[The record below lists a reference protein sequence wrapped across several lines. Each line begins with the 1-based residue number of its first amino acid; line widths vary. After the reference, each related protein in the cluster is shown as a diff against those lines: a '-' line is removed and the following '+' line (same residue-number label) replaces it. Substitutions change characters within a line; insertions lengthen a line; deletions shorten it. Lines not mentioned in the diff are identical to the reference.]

1 MLSVQSS
8 DMPGPRTD
16 RRVGDPWD
24 QDQSQDPNL
33 IIYGEE
39 ARPLPRDGRLP
50 TIKDINLAVEFALR
64 TSETAYQD
72 QYKLAVRAVV
82 LEVENLWTDL
92 VPEVIC
98 KETKNVIRDIND
110 IRVNRSLYNQSRKK
124 PGPGLDNLLRKIRV
138 AGTQLFNISRQ
149 RYNKTEKTTTSIPK
163 TKQRDILFLQGTSL
177 PSA

>member
-1 MLSVQSS
+1 
-8 DMPGPRTD
+8 MPGPRTD

-39 ARPLPRDGRLP
+39 ASPLPRDGRLP

-92 VPEVIC
+92 VPEVIR

-163 TKQRDILFLQGTSL
+163 TKQRDILFHQGTSL

>member
-39 ARPLPRDGRLP
+39 ARPLPRD
-50 TIKDINLAVEFALR
+50 IKDINLAVEFALR
-64 TSETAYQD
+64 ASETAYQD

-92 VPEVIC
+92 VPEVIR